1 MTDVPRVL
9 TTRTASCPRF
19 EQLIRRSWETL
30 MALTR
35 SLAVLVLAVLALV
48 PWPSVVD
55 AQTRVKFA
63 LDWQIQGPQAPFI
76 TAKAAG
82 AFSARGLDVTIDRG
96 TGSQKT
102 IEQVATGTYDMGYGD
117 INSMI
122 EYNVKNPQQPL
133 IGVGIVLNS
142 PPFALISL
150 KRYGIQQPKDLKG
163 AAIGAP
169 AGDAPRRLWPIFAK
183 NAGVAPDSVTWTN
196 MAPPLREPALVKGD
210 VKAISGFY
218 FTGFLNLTENLKVP
232 EGDVVAFK
240 YSDYGIDLYGNAVV
254 VRVDWLKANEDT
266 VRRFLAALNTGF
278 KAVLKDP
285 QSAIGH
291 IKAAE
296 PLSNEATELKRL
308 QLAISANLLN
318 DEVRRN
324 GLLGID
330 QARMQRAIEQVVVS
344 FELGSKPTVAEVF
357 TGAYLPPASER
368 KLD

>member
-1 MTDVPRVL
+1 ML
-9 TTRTASCPRF
+9 TMRAR
-19 EQLIRRSWETL
+19 LIAGL
-30 MALTR
+30 
-35 SLAVLVLAVLALV
+35 VVLAVGVGGAEAQ
-48 PWPSVVD
+48 
-55 AQTRVKFA
+55 AQTKVKFA

-76 TAKAAG
+76 TAKAMG
-82 AFSARGLDVTIDRG
+82 AFTGQGLDVTIDRG

-133 IGVGIVLNS
+133 IAVGIVLNA
-142 PPFALISL
+142 PPFALLSL

-183 NAGVAPDSVTWTN
+183 NAGVPADSVTWTN

-218 FTGFLNLTENLKVP
+218 FTGFLNLTENLKIP
-232 EGDVVAFK
+232 ESDVVAFK

-266 VRRFLAALNTGF
+266 VRRFLVALTAGF
-278 KAVLKDP
+278 KAALKDP
-285 QSAIGH
+285 KGAIAH
-291 IKAAE
+291 IRAAE

-308 QLAISANLLN
+308 QLAIAANMVN

-324 GLLGID
+324 GLLAID
-330 QARMQRAIEQVVVS
+330 PARMQRAIEQVVVA
-344 FELGSKPTVAEVF
+344 FELPGKPTVAQVF
-357 TGAYLPPASER
+357 TGAYLPPPADR
-368 KLD
+368 KLE

>member
-1 MTDVPRVL
+1 MDM
-9 TTRTASCPRF
+9 TTRRAFMRTGALGLASAAAVVRPRP
-19 EQLIRRSWETL
+19 
-30 MALTR
+30 A
-35 SLAVLVLAVLALV
+35 AA
-48 PWPSVVD
+48 D
-55 AQTRVKFA
+55 AKVKFV

-76 TAKAAG
+76 AAKTLG
-82 AFSARGLDVTIDRG
+82 AFSGSGLDVTIDRG

-102 IEQVATGTYDMGYGD
+102 IELVATGTYDLGYGD

-122 EYNVKNPQQPL
+122 EYNVKNPGNPL
-133 IGVGIVLNS
+133 VGIYMVLNT
-142 PPFALISL
+142 PPFSLLSL
-150 KRYGIQQPKDLKG
+150 KKYGVKQPKDLKG
-163 AAIGAP
+163 FNIGAP

-183 NAGVAPDSVTWTN
+183 NVGLPVDSVTWTN

-232 EGDVVAFK
+232 ESEVVAFN

-266 VRRFLAALNTGF
+266 VRRFLAGLATGF
-278 KAVLKDP
+278 KATLKDP
-285 QSAIGH
+285 KAAIVH
-291 IKAAE
+291 VKAAE

-308 QLAISANLLN
+308 QLAINANMIN
-318 DEVRRN
+318 NEVKRN

-330 QARMQRAIEQVVVS
+330 PARMQRAIDQVVAA
-344 FELGSKPTVAEVF
+344 FELGSKPTVAQVF
-357 TGAYLPPASER
+357 TGAYLSPASER

>member
-1 MTDVPRVL
+1 MPI
-9 TTRTASCPRF
+9 TRILAMSLLAALALGSCPS
-19 EQLIRRSWETL
+19 IGH
-30 MALTR
+30 
-35 SLAVLVLAVLALV
+35 
-48 PWPSVVD
+48 
-55 AQTRVKFA
+55 AQTKVKFA

-76 TAKAAG
+76 TAQAIG

-102 IEQVATGTYDMGYGD
+102 IEQVATGTYDLGYGD

-122 EYNVKNPQQPL
+122 EYNVKNPQNPL
-133 IGVGIVLNS
+133 IAVGIVLNS
-142 PPFALISL
+142 PPFALLSL
-150 KRYGIQQPKDLKG
+150 KKYGIREPKDLKG

-169 AGDAPRRLWPIFAK
+169 AGDAPRRLWPIFAR
-183 NAGVAPDSVTWTN
+183 NAGVAADSVTWTN

-218 FTGFLNLTENLKVP
+218 FTGYLNLTENLKVP
-232 EGDVVAFK
+232 ESDVVAFK

-254 VRVDWLKANEDT
+254 ARVDWLKTHEDT
-266 VRRFLAALNTGF
+266 VRRFLAGLNAGF

-285 QSAIGH
+285 KAAIVH

-308 QLAISANLLN
+308 QLAISANIVN
-318 DEVRRN
+318 DEVKRN

-330 QARMQRAIEQVVVS
+330 PARMQRAIEQVAVS
-344 FELGSKPTVAEVF
+344 FELPTRPTVAQVF
-357 TGAYLPPASER
+357 NGAYLPPASER

>member
-1 MTDVPRVL
+1 MMIIGIL
-9 TTRTASCPRF
+9 M
-19 EQLIRRSWETL
+19 LISLVSWAAE
-30 MALTR
+30 AQ
-35 SLAVLVLAVLALV
+35 
-48 PWPSVVD
+48 

-82 AFSARGLDVTIDRG
+82 AFSAKGLDVTIDRG

-122 EYNVKNPQQPL
+122 EYNVKNPANPL
-133 IGVGIVLNS
+133 IAVGIVLNS
-142 PPFALISL
+142 PPFALLSL
-150 KRYGIQQPKDLKG
+150 KKYGIHEPKDLRG
-163 AAIGAP
+163 ATIGAP
-169 AGDAPRRLWPIFAK
+169 AGDAPRRLWPIFAR
-183 NAGVAPDSVTWTN
+183 NVGLPADSVSWTN

-232 EGDVVAFK
+232 EGEVVAFK
-240 YSDYGIDLYGNAVV
+240 YSDYGIDLYGNAVL

-266 VRRFLAALNTGF
+266 VRRFLAALTAGF
-278 KAVLKDP
+278 KTTLSDP
-285 QSAIGH
+285 KGAIVH
-291 IKAAE
+291 VKAAE

-308 QLAISANLLN
+308 QLAISANMVN
-318 DEVRRN
+318 DEVRKN

-330 QARMQRAIEQVVVS
+330 PARMQRAIDQVVVS
-344 FELGSKPTVAEVF
+344 FELGTKPTVAQVF

-368 KLD
+368 KLDH

>member
-1 MTDVPRVL
+1 MLMKRA
-9 TTRTASCPRF
+9 R
-19 EQLIRRSWETL
+19 LIA
-30 MALTR
+30 AL
-35 SLAVLVLAVLALV
+35 VVLAVGGWGLEAQ
-48 PWPSVVD
+48 

-63 LDWQIQGPQAPFI
+63 LDWQVQGPQAPFI
-76 TAKAAG
+76 TAKATG
-82 AFSARGLDVTIDRG
+82 AFTSQGLDVTIDRG

-133 IGVGIVLNS
+133 IAVGIVLNS

-183 NAGVAPDSVTWTN
+183 NVGLAADSVTWTN

-218 FTGFLNLTENLKVP
+218 FTGFLNLTENLKIP
-232 EGDVVAFK
+232 EADVVAFK

-254 VRVDWLKANEDT
+254 VRADWLKANEET

-278 KAVLKDP
+278 KAALKDP
-285 QSAIGH
+285 KAAIAH
-291 IKAAE
+291 VKAAE

-308 QLAISANLLN
+308 QLAIAANMVN

-324 GLLGID
+324 GLLAID
-330 QARMQRAIEQVVVS
+330 PARMQRAIEQVVVS
-344 FELGSKPTVAEVF
+344 FELGAKPTVAQVF
-357 TGAYLPPASER
+357 TGAYLPPAADR
-368 KLD
+368 KID

>member
-1 MTDVPRVL
+1 MTI
-9 TTRTASCPRF
+9 TR
-19 EQLIRRSWETL
+19 L
-30 MALTR
+30 
-35 SLAVLVLAVLALV
+35 LAVLLLALT
-48 PWPSVVD
+48 PTIAD
-55 AQTRVKFA
+55 AQTKVKFA

-76 TAKAAG
+76 TAKATG
-82 AFSARGLDVTIDRG
+82 AFSAKGLDVTIDRG

-122 EYNVKNPQQPL
+122 EYNVKNPQNPL
-133 IGVGIVLNS
+133 VAVGIVLNS
-142 PPFALISL
+142 PPFALLSL
-150 KRYGIQQPKDLKG
+150 KKYGIHEPKDLKG

-183 NAGVAPDSVTWTN
+183 NAGVSADSVTWTN

-232 EGDVVAFK
+232 ESDVVAFK

-266 VRRFLAALNTGF
+266 VRRFLSALNAGF

-285 QSAIGH
+285 KTAIAH
-291 IKAAE
+291 VKAAE
-296 PLSNEATELKRL
+296 PLANEATELKRL
-308 QLAISANLLN
+308 QLAITANMVN
-318 DEVRRN
+318 DEVKRN
-324 GLLGID
+324 GLLAID
-330 QARMQRAIEQVVVS
+330 NARMQRAIEQVVVS
-344 FELGSKPTVAEVF
+344 FELPSRPSVAQIF
-357 TGAYLPPASER
+357 NGAYLPPAAER